1 MRGWLVT
8 GLLVLGLSGCGGEP
22 EITVHFEEARPQAPA
37 TAAPVTTA
45 PVAAALQSQ
54 PSGAVAPRPVVPG
67 TPSAA
72 AKPPVAPVTAPPQ
85 AASSP
90 RTGPATSAPVPHGVA
105 LFFNAPFYPSIEV
118 SMVSTLG
125 ATGPAPV
132 HDLASRDGFGQ
143 AGRLGRLQP
152 GVYTLK
158 LTSPSLPGYALFEG
172 EVEVDGRTGTS
183 VTLGLVEFAVP
194 PKSTGVVGKGIAL
207 EILEEATGRPVFKGP
222 LAKATVPD
230 SGGRDH
236 ERSLVL
242 PLGSYEFSLTD
253 LDPRDAVGI
262 APAEGR
268 PGLVVLGKGNG
279 FKLTREA
286 PRTIVDLKKVL
297 LAK

>member
-37 TAAPVTTA
+37 TAAPVATATA
-45 PVAAALQSQ
+45 PQIP
-54 PSGAVAPRPVVPG
+54 PSGAATPRPVVPG

-72 AKPPVAPVTAPPQ
+72 TKPPAAPVTAPPP
-85 AASSP
+85 AATSTQ
-90 RTGPATSAPVPHGVA
+90 TGPATSAPVPHGVA

-132 HDLASRDGFGQ
+132 HDMASRDGFGQ

-158 LTSPSLPGYALFEG
+158 LTSPSLPGYALFES

-194 PKSTGVVGKGIAL
+194 PKSAGVVGKGIAL
-207 EILEEATGRPVFKGP
+207 EILEEETGRPVFKGP

-253 LDPRDAVGI
+253 LDPKDAVGI

-297 LAK
+297 LSK